1 MRYSSV
7 NNFEIEVNG
16 KESMKVAKK
25 DVSSVVNDIPL
36 RTKDETPPVISTGYT
51 IITDYM
57 WI

>member
-1 MRYSSV
+1 
-7 NNFEIEVNG
+7 
-16 KESMKVAKK
+16 MKVAKK